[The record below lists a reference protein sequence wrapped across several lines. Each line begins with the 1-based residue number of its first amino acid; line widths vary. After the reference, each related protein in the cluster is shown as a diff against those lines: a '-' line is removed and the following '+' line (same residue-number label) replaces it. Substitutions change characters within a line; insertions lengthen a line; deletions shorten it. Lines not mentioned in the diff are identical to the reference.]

1 MLYLKTIIIFFLNL
15 ISYCQIKMLN
25 NLKEK
30 TNEINA
36 FNFTS
41 RSSFFFSSFIIFCS
55 IFLVLKLLRL
65 RFYQFGKQ
73 VDLYAKYVDLKI
85 YLINVGY
92 TSLFIDLWYI
102 ISLLLLFIVIIVTI
116 KFIVIKNFLKIHL
129 YF

>member
-1 MLYLKTIIIFFLNL
+1 
-15 ISYCQIKMLN
+15 MLN